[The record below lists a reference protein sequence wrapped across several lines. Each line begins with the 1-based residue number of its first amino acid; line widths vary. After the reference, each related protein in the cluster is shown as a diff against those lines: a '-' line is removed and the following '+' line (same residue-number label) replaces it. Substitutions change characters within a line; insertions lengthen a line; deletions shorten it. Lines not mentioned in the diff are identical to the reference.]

1 MSLKQKRS
9 AKRGSKRHIVDI
21 NVVPYVDVM
30 LVLMVIFMIT
40 APMLTQGVTVDLPK
54 AISKTLKSSS
64 REPMIVSVDK
74 SGSYFLNIH
83 AKPNDSLSPHDLMV
97 RVAAEIALAR
107 ETGEPAQILVKGD
120 QGVAYGKVVEAMA
133 LLKQAGAENVGL
145 VTDSTGV
152 PLGDKT
158 A

>member
-1 MSLKQKRS
+1 MNLKKKRAAKRS
-9 AKRGSKRHIVDI
+9 KGHIVEI

-54 AISKTLKSSS
+54 AISKALKTSS
-64 REPMIVSVDK
+64 REPIIVSVDK
-74 SGSYFLNIH
+74 AGCYFLNIH
-83 AKPNDSLSPHDLMV
+83 AQPNVSITPHDLMV
-97 RVAAEIALAR
+97 RVAAELTLAGQ
-107 ETGEPAQILVKGD
+107 TGEPAHVLVKGD
-120 QGVAYGKVVEAMA
+120 QGVPYGKVVEAMA

-152 PLGDKT
+152 SAGDKT